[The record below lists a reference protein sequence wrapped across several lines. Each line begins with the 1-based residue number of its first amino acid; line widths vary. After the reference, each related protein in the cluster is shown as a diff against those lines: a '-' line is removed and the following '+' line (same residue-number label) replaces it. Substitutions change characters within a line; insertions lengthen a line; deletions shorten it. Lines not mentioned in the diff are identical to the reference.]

1 MGTVTTKMFRCHEN
15 DNPKR
20 VLLIGEDNAGKTS
33 LLLKLNPNK
42 YTGEIPTIGVN
53 LESIPYKNLKIVCHD
68 FSIHDKYYRHWII
81 GKETCGI
88 IFMADLTSYGRFDET
103 IDLLREYLERPELYG
118 LPVLV
123 MCNKIDQ
130 KIDIS
135 IQKVRDTINPMMKN
149 RKWETI
155 GTIVIQNVGI
165 KESVEWIRNALADN

>member
-1 MGTVTTKMFRCHEN
+1 MV
-15 DNPKR
+15 
-20 VLLIGEDNAGKTS
+20 
-33 LLLKLNPNK
+33 
-42 YTGEIPTIGVN
+42 
-53 LESIPYKNLKIVCHD
+53 
-68 FSIHDKYYRHWII
+68 
-81 GKETCGI
+81 
-88 IFMADLTSYGRFDET
+88 DLTSYGRFDET

-135 IQKVRDTINPMMKN
+135 IQKVRDTISPMMKN